1 MNNKSKK
8 LNMSIDIIVLILT
21 GIWLS
26 ELDFSN
32 LSTLQILGLALAI
45 VMIVLMVI
53 KFFKKGE

>member
-1 MNNKSKK
+1 
-8 LNMSIDIIVLILT
+8 MSIDIIVLILT